1 MQHYTCDLCGKC
13 LGERRFVAKL
23 ELYPSFD
30 PDELTEADLDI
41 DHLQE
46 VASQIDHM
54 DTLDFIEEEETRAIE
69 VRFDL
74 CPSCHSRYRN
84 DPLGKQLRNPLHFSE
99 N

>member
-1 MQHYTCDLCGKC
+1 MQHFTCDLCGIG

-23 ELYPSFD
+23 EMYPAFD

-46 VASQIDHM
+46 IAAQIDHSEA
-54 DTLDFIEEEETRAIE
+54 LDFLDGEQTRSIKIQ
-69 VRFDL
+69 FDL
-74 CPSCHSRYRN
+74 CPSCHARYRN
-84 DPLGKQLRNPLHFSE
+84 DPLGKHQRNPLHFSE